1 MLPVF
6 TSNNLYQT
14 NTDTS
19 LNTFGNLS
27 LANPNPTVSQL
38 NEAIS
43 GGSIGHERDS
53 EPVFGTHIGEAKA
66 VLRRIFR

>member
-27 LANPNPTVSQL
+27 LANPTVSQL
-38 NEAIS
+38 NEAIT

-53 EPVFGTHIGEAKA
+53 EPVFGTHLGEAKA